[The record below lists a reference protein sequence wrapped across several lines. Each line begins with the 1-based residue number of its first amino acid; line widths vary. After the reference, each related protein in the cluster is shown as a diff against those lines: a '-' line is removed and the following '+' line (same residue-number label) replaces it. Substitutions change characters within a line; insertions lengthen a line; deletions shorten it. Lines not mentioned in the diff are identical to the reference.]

1 MNIPNNTLQKNYQS
15 AILFTLLLAVLV
27 AVLIIVEGKINS
39 FTLIN
44 GFRSDFLDSFFK
56 YYTYA
61 GDGVIWV
68 PLLFFIYFTKKE
80 YLIPVIIAIIISTLI
95 AQLMK
100 RVIFPDELRPFS
112 LTAQNIQVYFV
123 EAVKINQFHSFP
135 SGHTTQAFTMALL
148 LAHMINKK
156 SWSIILPLLALIA
169 GYSRVY
175 LAQHF
180 VVDVL
185 AGMIIALLTVHLSFK
200 LSILLSKK
208 KEQNQP
214 EN

>member
-1 MNIPNNTLQKNYQS
+1 MNIPHNTMQKNYQS

-44 GFRSDFLDSFFK
+44 GFRSDFLDTFFK
-56 YYTYA
+56 YYTFA
-61 GDGVIWV
+61 ADGMMWV
-68 PLLFFIYFTKKE
+68 PFLFFIFFIKKE
-80 YLIPVIIAIIISTLI
+80 YLIPVIIAIIISTII

-100 RVIFPDELRPFS
+100 RVIFPNELRPFS
-112 LTAQNIQVYFV
+112 LVAENIQVYFV
-123 EAVKINQFHSFP
+123 EGVKTNQFHSFP

-156 SWSIILPLLALIA
+156 SWSIILPLLALLA

-185 AGMIIALLTVHLSFK
+185 AGMIIAILTVHLSFK
-200 LSILLSKK
+200 LSIIVSKK
-208 KEQNQP
+208 IVQNHP